1 VRANV
6 LNHTPFGPLLL
17 FCCCC
22 CCFIVVNYSVLIP
35 PPILCFRFTASD
47 PSIHPVKLKCCV
59 LCLWWA
65 KNKVVCWNVTTDL
78 SIFQQDLDGDEAGV
92 QLSAVDLQRKE
103 TLSGC
108 DCPSS
113 SHFVSQVNRRAD
125 TESCVSCSAILRPC
139 SPWHDGTTRHE
150 ARNFGSALARP
161 CPVACR
167 TGTGRVRQC
176 GCVRVLRRSATASLQ
191 LTPSWPPN

>member
-1 VRANV
+1 MLDLASIDGRNSNPRQMRACQCSEPHTVRTSSFV
-6 LNHTPFGPLLL
+6 F
-17 FCCCC
+17 F
-22 CCFIVVNYSVLIP
+22 FVVVIVIVVNYSVLIP
-35 PPILCFRFTASD
+35 PPILCFRFAASD
-47 PSIHPVKLKCCV
+47 PSIHPLKLKCCV

-125 TESCVSCSAILRPC
+125 TESCVSCSAILRPR
-139 SPWHDGTTRHE
+139 SPWHDGTT
-150 ARNFGSALARP
+150 
-161 CPVACR
+161 
-167 TGTGRVRQC
+167 Q
-176 GCVRVLRRSATASLQ
+176 SLQ
-191 LTPSWPPN
+191 F